1 MLFSPREYLDGSG
14 PSNFQ
19 VRSLED
25 AVIQQP
31 PIPTPPSPPEIY
43 VPGPQGPQGQQGPL
57 IRIGAGG
64 PNAIYE
70 AYRHQ
75 RDELKDQLDR
85 LEDQREEL
93 TEQLQAPGIPG
104 VDAKGIEQRIAALD
118 LRIASIDKQIAEA
131 DAAVARAAA
140 IPGAIVPD
148 PPEPPRQGPPE
159 EFFVLAGIF
168 MFIVVLPLTIAY
180 ARRIWRRG
188 AAVVTS
194 LPQDIYDRFTRVEQS
209 LDSIAVEVERIGEGQ
224 RFLTRLHAE
233 QRGLGSGPAERVESA
248 SREKEPHRRGTL

>member
-1 MLFSPREYLDGSG
+1 
-14 PSNFQ
+14 
-19 VRSLED
+19 
-25 AVIQQP
+25 VIQQP
-31 PIPTPPSPPEIY
+31 PIPAPPSPPEIY
-43 VPGPQGPQGQQGPL
+43 VPGPQGPQGQPGPL
-57 IRIGAGG
+57 IRIGTPGGG

-93 TEQLQAPGIPG
+93 TEQLQAPNIPP
-104 VDAKGIEQRIAALD
+104 VDAKGVEQRIAALD

-159 EFFVLAGIF
+159 EVFVLAGIF
-168 MFIVVLPLTIAY
+168 LFIVVLPLTIAY

-233 QRGLGSGPAERVESA
+233 QRGLGAGPAERVESA
-248 SREKEPHRRGTL
+248 SREKEPHRRGSL